1 MSNFSVLTLR
11 MFLKKVCDHSDE
23 RQGGGGRLPIIEIQV
38 DQIRIIINFG
48 EFPSL
53 RPLFMAPTIIIFISK
68 VALAIDLVV
77 RTTL

>member
-1 MSNFSVLTLR
+1 MNGKEVGE
-11 MFLKKVCDHSDE
+11 V
-23 RQGGGGRLPIIEIQV
+23 PIIEIQV
-38 DQIRIIINFG
+38 DRIIIIIKFG

-53 RPLFMAPTIIIFISK
+53 RPRFMALTIIIFISK